1 MKKNTISFILY
12 ILTGLISFFG
22 YRFLYNS
29 SFELGNLCEISTE
42 CFAVTQRTILY
53 DWVIILTM
61 TLILYF
67 IAKKRNMG
75 TIIITTILLYN
86 ILKIDTNTS
95 IPFLIV
101 LNFLVILSTYF
112 LLQNISK
119 SLLIFNSIG
128 LFLLVLIEVLH
139 MGEVFYYNKK
149 YGSIETYF
157 DIFIISIFIFS
168 IVFSVIKRKKMLVN

>member
-12 ILTGLISFFG
+12 ILTGLISFLG
-22 YRFLYNS
+22 YRLLYNS

-61 TLILYF
+61 ILILYF

-101 LNFLVILSTYF
+101 LNFHIILSTYF
-112 LLQNISK
+112 LLENVSK

-128 LFLLVLIEVLH
+128 LFLLVLIEFLH
-139 MGEVFYYNKK
+139 VGEVFYYNKK
-149 YGSIETYF
+149 YDSIETFF
-157 DIFIISIFIFS
+157 DIFIISIFVFS
-168 IVFSVIKRKKMLVN
+168 ILFSVIKRKKMLVN